1 MRGTSISIPVIAFVN
16 GIKGKAAGKEKN
28 ENEAPQV
35 LASRRTGTKDT

>member
-1 MRGTSISIPVIAFVN
+1 MRGTSILIAVIAFVN
-16 GIKGKAAGKEKN
+16 EMKGKAGKGKN